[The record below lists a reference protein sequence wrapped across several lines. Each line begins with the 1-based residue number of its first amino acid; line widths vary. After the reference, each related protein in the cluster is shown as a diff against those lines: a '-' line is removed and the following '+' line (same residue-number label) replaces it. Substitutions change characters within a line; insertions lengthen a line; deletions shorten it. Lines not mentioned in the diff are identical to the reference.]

1 MVGALPGVPTDN
13 LEPEC
18 KMNEIPSFDF
28 NQFLTHYLI
37 PLGWKLVGAIVL
49 WIIGGWVINFIGN
62 LSHRGMTRS
71 KVEPTLIRYIEATLR
86 IAMRIVLVIVIL
98 GVCGI
103 ETTSFAALL
112 AAAGIAIGAAW
123 SGLLANFAAGAFL
136 IILRPFKVGD
146 FVSGAGIT
154 GTVKEIGLFAT
165 TIDQPDNVRT
175 TVGNNKLLS
184 DNIVNYTLNP
194 CRRVDL
200 TAQIAH
206 AVDPKQAIEL
216 IRTRISQIP
225 NVQKDPAPDVE
236 ILEFNAAGTKLV
248 VRPYCHNDNYW
259 QVYFDTNKALAEV
272 GGANNWPIPAPH
284 QVLRQ
289 PS

>member
-1 MVGALPGVPTDN
+1 MAIESGLDISNIVT
-13 LEPEC
+13 
-18 KMNEIPSFDF
+18 
-28 NQFLTHYLI
+28 TYLI
-37 PLGWKLVGAIVL
+37 PLGWKLAGAIAL
-49 WIIGGWVINFIGN
+49 WIIGGWAINLIGN
-62 LSHRGMTRS
+62 LSSRGMARQ
-71 KVEPTLIRYIEATLR
+71 KVEPTLIRYVEATLR
-86 IAMRIVLVIVIL
+86 VIMRIVLVIVIL
-98 GVCGI
+98 SVFGI
-103 ETTSFAALL
+103 ETTSFAALI
-112 AAAGIAIGAAW
+112 AAAGVAIGVAW
-123 SGLLANFAAGAFL
+123 SGLLSNFAAGAFL

-146 FVSGAGIT
+146 FISGAGIT
-154 GTVKEIGLFAT
+154 GTVREIGLFAT

-175 TVGNNKLLS
+175 TVGNNKLFS

-248 VRPYCHNDNYW
+248 VRPYCHNDHYW

-272 GGANNWPIPAPH
+272 GAANGWPIPAPH

-289 PS
+289 VLRQPT

>member
-1 MVGALPGVPTDN
+1 MAIDTSN
-13 LEPEC
+13 LDV
-18 KMNEIPSFDF
+18 ST
-28 NQFLTHYLI
+28 LVTTYLI
-37 PLGWKLVGAIVL
+37 PLGWKLAGAIAL
-49 WIIGGWVINFIGN
+49 WIIGGWVINLIGN
-62 LSHRGMTRS
+62 LSSRGMTRQ
-71 KVEPTLIRYIEATLR
+71 KVEPTLVRYVEATLR
-86 IAMRIVLVIVIL
+86 VIMRIVLVIVIL
-98 GVCGI
+98 SVFGI
-103 ETTSFAALL
+103 ETTSFAALI
-112 AAAGIAIGAAW
+112 AAAGVAIGVAW
-123 SGLLANFAAGAFL
+123 SGLLSNFAAGAFL

-146 FVSGAGIT
+146 FISGAGIT

-175 TVGNNKLLS
+175 TIGNNKLFS

-200 TAQIAH
+200 TAQLAH
-206 AVDPKQAIEL
+206 AVDPKQAMEL
-216 IRTRISQIP
+216 IRARIIQIP
-225 NVQKDPAPDVE
+225 NVATDPAPDVE

-272 GGANNWPIPAPH
+272 GSANGWPIPAPH

>member
-1 MVGALPGVPTDN
+1 MSSALN
-13 LEPEC
+13 
-18 KMNEIPSFDF
+18 FD
-28 NQFLTHYLI
+28 LGSLVTTYLI
-37 PLGWKLVGAIVL
+37 PLAWQLAGAILL
-49 WIIGGWVINFIGN
+49 WVVGGWVINLVGN
-62 LSHRGMTRS
+62 LSNRGMTRQ
-71 KVEPTLIRYIEATLR
+71 KVEPTLIRYVEATLR
-86 IAMRIVLVIVIL
+86 VVMRIVLVIVIL
-98 GVCGI
+98 SVFGI

-146 FVSGAGIT
+146 FISGAGVI

-175 TVGNNKLLS
+175 TIGNNKLFA
-184 DNIVNYTLNP
+184 DNIVNFSANSA
-194 CRRVDL
+194 RRVDL
-200 TAQIAH
+200 TAQLAH
-206 AVDPKQAIEL
+206 SVDPQQAMAL
-216 IRTRISQIP
+216 IRTRIAQIP
-225 NVQKDPAPDVE
+225 NVLPDPAPDVE

-248 VRPYCHNDNYW
+248 VRPYCHNDHYW

-272 GGANNWPIPAPH
+272 GAANGWPVPAPH

>member
-1 MVGALPGVPTDN
+1 MAT
-13 LEPEC
+13 E
-18 KMNEIPSFDF
+18 SAFD
-28 NQFLTHYLI
+28 LGSIITTYLI
-37 PLGWKLVGAIVL
+37 PLGWKLAGAIAL
-49 WIIGGWVINFIGN
+49 WIVGGWVINLIGN
-62 LSHRGMTRS
+62 LSNRGMTRQ
-71 KVEPTLIRYIEATLR
+71 KVEPTLVRYVEATLR
-86 IAMRIVLVIVIL
+86 VIMRIVLVIVIL
-98 GVCGI
+98 SVFGI
-103 ETTSFAALL
+103 ETTSFAALI
-112 AAAGIAIGAAW
+112 AAAGVAIGVAW
-123 SGLLANFAAGAFL
+123 SGLLSNFAAGAFL

-146 FVSGAGIT
+146 FISGAGIT

-175 TVGNNKLLS
+175 TVGNNKLFS

-248 VRPYCHNDNYW
+248 VRPYCHNDHYW
-259 QVYFDTNKALAEV
+259 QVYFDTNKVLREALAEA
-272 GGANNWPIPAPH
+272 GFPAPMPA
-284 QVLRQ
+284 QNVVVTQ
-289 PS
+289 SA

>member
-1 MVGALPGVPTDN
+1 
-13 LEPEC
+13 
-18 KMNEIPSFDF
+18 MNTAFGFDF
-28 NQFLTHYLI
+28 NQFLTLYLI
-37 PLGWKLVGAIVL
+37 PLGWKLAGAVAL
-49 WIIGGWVINFIGN
+49 WIIGGWVINIIGN
-62 LSHRGMTRS
+62 LSHRGMTQS
-71 KVEPTLIRYIEATLR
+71 KVEPTLIRYVEATLR
-86 IAMRIVLVIVIL
+86 IAMRVVLVIVIL

-175 TVGNNKLLS
+175 TVGNNKLFS
-184 DNIVNYTLNP
+184 DNIVNYTSNP
-194 CRRVDL
+194 FRRVDL
-200 TAQIAH
+200 QAQLAH
-206 AVDPKQAIEL
+206 SVDPKQAMDAL
-216 IRTRISQIP
+216 RARIVQIP
-225 NVQKDPAPDVE
+225 NVLSDPAPDVE
-236 ILEFNAAGTKLV
+236 ILEFNAAGTRLV
-248 VRPYCHNDNYW
+248 VRPYCNNDHYW
-259 QVYFDTNKALAEV
+259 QVYFDTNKAMAEV
-272 GGANNWPIPAPH
+272 GTASGWPIPAPH

-289 PS
+289 PG

>member
-1 MVGALPGVPTDN
+1 MAT
-13 LEPEC
+13 E
-18 KMNEIPSFDF
+18 SAFDLG
-28 NQFLTHYLI
+28 NIINTYLI
-37 PLGWKLVGAIVL
+37 PLGWKLAGAIAL
-49 WIIGGWVINFIGN
+49 WIVGGWVINLIGN
-62 LSHRGMTRS
+62 LSNRGMTRQ
-71 KVEPTLIRYIEATLR
+71 KVEPTLVRYVEATLR
-86 IAMRIVLVIVIL
+86 VIMRIVLVIVIL
-98 GVCGI
+98 SVFGI
-103 ETTSFAALL
+103 ETTSFAALI
-112 AAAGIAIGAAW
+112 AAAGVAIGVAW
-123 SGLLANFAAGAFL
+123 SGLLSNFAAGAFL

-146 FVSGAGIT
+146 FISGAGIT

-175 TVGNNKLLS
+175 TVGNNKLFS

-200 TAQIAH
+200 TAQLAH
-206 AVDPKQAIEL
+206 SVDPKQAIEL
-216 IRTRISQIP
+216 IRARISQIP

-248 VRPYCHNDNYW
+248 VRPYCHNDHYW

-289 PS
+289 PG